1 VNGFSNPLGLI
12 DDAFETR
19 PDDSIITGGTV
30 LAGQF
35 FRGDAAFFGGVEWRI
50 NDEWTALAEY
60 SSDAYDFETK
70 LVGFDR
76 ESPLNFG
83 VAWQPNSSYQ
93 LGAYYM
99 YGTDLGFQ
107 RPL

>member
-35 FRGDAAFFGGVEWRI
+35 FRGDAASMMNGPRWPNIRPMPMTVKQRLSGL
-50 NDEWTALAEY
+50 TANHRLI
-60 SSDAYDFETK
+60 
-70 LVGFDR
+70 LV
-76 ESPLNFG
+76 
-83 VAWQPNSSYQ
+83 
-93 LGAYYM
+93 
-99 YGTDLGFQ
+99 
-107 RPL
+107 